1 MSRPRRYCSKSEV
14 VSIRDRRSCRRRG
27 DPAGLTVKTS
37 LNAADSDHESFLD
50 KNSRVLTIEGADH
63 SGHEIHS
70 ARNTL
75 DRINFDLALEYCE

>member
-1 MSRPRRYCSKSEV
+1 
-14 VSIRDRRSCRRRG
+14 
-27 DPAGLTVKTS
+27 VKTS